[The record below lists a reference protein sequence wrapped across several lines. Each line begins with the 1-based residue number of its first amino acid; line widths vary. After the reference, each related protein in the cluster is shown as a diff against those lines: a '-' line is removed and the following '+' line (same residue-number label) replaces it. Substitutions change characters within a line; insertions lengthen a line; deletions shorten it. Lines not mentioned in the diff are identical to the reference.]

1 MDSATGV
8 EVMTYGTK
16 QRSNANEVIK
26 SKVANKADGARKIP
40 EEDIQNVL

>member
-1 MDSATGV
+1 MPQGLKRWHT
-8 EVMTYGTK
+8 ELNK
-16 QRSNANEVIK
+16 ESNDNEVIK